1 MSKSDDYKKIT
12 IKAIR
17 SALKTHFF
25 TRDVWAENQGM
36 SKTFKDLRPTYQE
49 RNEYWEKCLNLLK
62 NEWLKDSSMK
72 SEIETIIAESIRG
85 LSSQAFGNV
94 ILPFV
99 EEICRIKKYDWNEAR
114 DNLKLTLKY
123 EKPVLLESDLIMINE
138 LINKLTPEDIFK
150 QYEIYIN
157 NPGWE
162 VTEDENGKYVDGWK
176 INTEKYVKKL
186 TKEELKWKEL
196 IDVFYVGKQI
206 QGYYFG
212 EELGMAL
219 KSKNEYDDFIE
230 TSIVKLKSLK
240 FEERNISVFI
250 GFLNGLN
257 DISKNNLII
266 NRFLDSEEL
275 FKNSFS
281 LASGIEFESHL
292 LKRYLETVEK
302 KKEHILDLI
311 AFKYCRAFDKFSDD
325 EINDFINNILNF
337 QGDGIY
343 VSFAL
348 LYNIFWRN
356 KSRFNSYKSLFRKI
370 LLTEDIIFEVSN
382 KDHLGLFEWKEIV
395 EKIIENEIDNELA
408 LHIVKQI
415 IDLIRKDGLRSDI
428 YTQDV
433 LGILLNRYFS
443 IVWPIIGEAI
453 LEDSFVYIHLEHLLG
468 HRIYLENESF
478 PDDIKLKERERNGI
492 LFKSNNEIVFSWC
505 LENSPLAPLRLA
517 RYLPIFDENKDN
529 KWHPFTFSFINEFGK
544 DIKVLS
550 AISAK
555 MSTYSWTGSVVPL
568 LIGEKELYKQLL
580 DHPLSTVRKWALQ
593 NIEYID
599 KSIKRESNEDQELYI

>member
-1 MSKSDDYKKIT
+1 
-12 IKAIR
+12 
-17 SALKTHFF
+17 
-25 TRDVWAENQGM
+25 
-36 SKTFKDLRPTYQE
+36 
-49 RNEYWEKCLNLLK
+49 
-62 NEWLKDSSMK
+62 
-72 SEIETIIAESIRG
+72 
-85 LSSQAFGNV
+85 
-94 ILPFV
+94 
-99 EEICRIKKYDWNEAR
+99 
-114 DNLKLTLKY
+114 
-123 EKPVLLESDLIMINE
+123 
-138 LINKLTPEDIFK
+138 
-150 QYEIYIN
+150 
-157 NPGWE
+157 
-162 VTEDENGKYVDGWK
+162 
-176 INTEKYVKKL
+176 
-186 TKEELKWKEL
+186 
-196 IDVFYVGKQI
+196 
-206 QGYYFG
+206 
-212 EELGMAL
+212 
-219 KSKNEYDDFIE
+219 
-230 TSIVKLKSLK
+230 
-240 FEERNISVFI
+240 
-250 GFLNGLN
+250 
-257 DISKNNLII
+257 
-266 NRFLDSEEL
+266 
-275 FKNSFS
+275 
-281 LASGIEFESHL
+281 L

-478 PDDIKLKERERNGI
+478 PDDIKQKERERNGI